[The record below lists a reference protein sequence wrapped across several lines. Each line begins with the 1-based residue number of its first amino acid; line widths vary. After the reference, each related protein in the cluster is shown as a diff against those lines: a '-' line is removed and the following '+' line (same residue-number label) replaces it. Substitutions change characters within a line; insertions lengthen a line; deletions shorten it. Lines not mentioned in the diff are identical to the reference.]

1 MDRHPLY
8 GPGQREHHGEV
19 ARDGRGI
26 GPDHGQRVVQEG
38 VAPFRR
44 VGVIQAVS
52 QRGPGHGGLLGGQR
66 EVRKVDH
73 QEAARVVQRRQ
84 QPFEEL
90 VQVQRQDE
98 ELQIHRE
105 HHDEA
110 AAQRRFQHRQVLDAV
125 ARDVVFAGLG
135 RAFHHPARQLRER
148 RAHQVADAVARLG
161 GPDQLGGQVYEFVA
175 LSGVHPYVQQQFDAR
190 QAQLH
195 AFDLKHDVDRHAV
208 FCKLVIHALRG
219 RAATVQQRA
228 KHVQAARVDLGGRV
242 GRAVT
247 EFGHGGGQRK
257 ERRVL
262 DRTRQARSNVL
273 AQAGGAHLAD
283 QHLDTVDQGLF
294 DAWRKRI
301 DGRRRRD
308 GHGVARAEHGAHA
321 GQRVVVQCVDPFRVA
336 TTAEHQREQAGHVTA
351 RGGRRQQA
359 RLHAVPELVPEAGVG
374 GHARVA

>member
-1 MDRHPLY
+1 M
-8 GPGQREHHGEV
+8 
-19 ARDGRGI
+19 
-26 GPDHGQRVVQEG
+26 
-38 VAPFRR
+38 RR
-44 VGVIQAVS
+44 
-52 QRGPGHGGLLGGQR
+52 R
-66 EVRKVDH
+66 
-73 QEAARVVQRRQ
+73 
-84 QPFEEL
+84 
-90 VQVQRQDE
+90 DE
-98 ELQIHRE
+98 EFQVHRE

-110 AAQRRFQHRQVLDAV
+110 AAQRGFQHRQVFDGV
-125 ARDVVFAGLG
+125 TRDVVFAGFG
-135 RAFHHPARQLRER
+135 GAFHDPARQLRER
-148 RAHQVADAVARLG
+148 RGHQVADAVARLG
-161 GPDQLGGQVYEFVA
+161 GPDQLRGQLYE
-175 LSGVHPYVQQQFDAR
+175 LMTLGRIHPYAQQQFDAR

-195 AFDLKHDVDRHAV
+195 AFNLKHDVDRHAV

-308 GHGVARAEHGAHA
+308 GRGVARAEHGAHA
-321 GQRVVVQCVDPFRVA
+321 GQRVVVQCVDPFRGA
-336 TTAEHQREQAGHVTA
+336 AAAKHQREQAGHVAA